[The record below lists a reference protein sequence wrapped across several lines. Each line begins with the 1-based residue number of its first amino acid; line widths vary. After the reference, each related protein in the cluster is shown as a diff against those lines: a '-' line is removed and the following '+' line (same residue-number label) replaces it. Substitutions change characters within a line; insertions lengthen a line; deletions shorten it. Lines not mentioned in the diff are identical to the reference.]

1 MSKSLKGKIPVN
13 KIVLPDDDI
22 IIMINKHNSGDSYY
36 AIGQLYGINKGTVK
50 RLIDD
55 YEKRQGNPK
64 ALDVIPQSAAEE
76 VTDNKSN
83 KTISWDNF

>member
-1 MSKSLKGKIPVN
+1 MSKSLKGRSAVN
-13 KIVLPDDDI
+13 KVILPDDDI

-55 YEKRQGNPK
+55 YEHRQGNPNGIDLVSQNS
-64 ALDVIPQSAAEE
+64 AAAQSSAEE
-76 VTDNKSN
+76 VTRKEQN
-83 KTISWDNF
+83 T